1 MVHIFLYFLALFS
14 LSTSPIWAKLNHMPT
29 EILGFYRLLGAT
41 IIVILILIF
50 KKQKLDFKLNKT
62 FIWTLTSALFFF
74 LHLWSYKFA
83 AKHTFVANL
92 MILFATNPVWASIGG
107 MLFFKERINSRVI
120 LSYAFAFTGT
130 IILVFDN
137 LRFAPENTTGNI
149 IALISA
155 FTYAAYMI
163 SSKKAREHS
172 TNTQYALVQY
182 SVTATC
188 FLVLSLITQAS
199 FSGYDSISW
208 WSILGLII
216 LPTFLGHYSFT
227 FLVKHMNLAFMSC
240 GKLIE
245 PVIASILAYYVFSE
259 KLGSLA
265 YLAFALTGVSI
276 LTLFWPSLTK
286 ALSQR
291 FNIASK

>member
-14 LSTSPIWAKLNHMPT
+14 LSTAPNWAKLNHMPA

-41 IIVILILIF
+41 LIVILILLL
-50 KKQKLDFKLNKT
+50 KKQKLDLRLNKT
-62 FIWTLTSALFFF
+62 LSWTLTSAFFFF
-74 LHLWSYKFA
+74 LHLWSYKYA

-107 MLFFKERINSRVI
+107 MLFFKERIKSRVI
-120 LSYAFAFTGT
+120 LSYALAFTGT

-137 LRFAPENTTGNI
+137 LKFAPENNMGNF
-149 IALISA
+149 IALASA

-163 SSKKAREHS
+163 TSKKAREHS
-172 TNTQYALVQY
+172 TNEQYALIQY

-188 FLVLSLITQAS
+188 FLVISLISQAN

-208 WSILGLII
+208 WSVLGLIA

-227 FLVKHMNLAFMSC
+227 YLVKHMNLAFMTC

-245 PVIASILAYYVFSE
+245 PVIASIIAYFLFSE

-286 ALSQR
+286 AFSQR